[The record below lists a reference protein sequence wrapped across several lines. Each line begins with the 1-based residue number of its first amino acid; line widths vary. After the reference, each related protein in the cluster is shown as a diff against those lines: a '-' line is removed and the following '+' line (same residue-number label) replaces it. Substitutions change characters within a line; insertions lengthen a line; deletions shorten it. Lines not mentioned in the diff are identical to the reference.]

1 MSKVF
6 PFPVAPKATVESDDF
21 ADQNDT
27 VVPEKATATMQRA
40 LMDIEPRKVAAHL
53 QPVPEEGETTPW
65 PSPFIPNAFLRF
77 SLFGAQ
83 RERMASRSIFS
94 REAKSVKDRY
104 MVADTPHYRIE
115 YDGAEALNS
124 DDLIVLLVCL
134 GVARKHGDMGAYV
147 PISLNECNRFLW
159 KAKSGRNITWFRQS
173 LERLYKGYIRI
184 EVDGV
189 GIKRQR
195 FLANYDDDLRD
206 PNNPV
211 YWIRIDKDMAPLF
224 QADATEI
231 DVVGMAHQQ
240 QYLAR
245 WLWSFYSTH
254 DGRKDY
260 SVTELQQ
267 LSGSSY
273 LPLFK
278 FRAKL
283 RDAVKELMETKTITN
298 DKGEQRIIHPMFGA
312 GTTITKSDTLHVK
325 KARRSM
331 MIGPMKKDEAPKL
344 QPVKIVE
351 LEPVDTRSAAVRNA
365 QAQRGRVA
373 L

>member
-6 PFPVAPKATVESDDF
+6 PFPVASKATDEF
-21 ADQNDT
+21 AVQNDT
-27 VVPEKATATMQRA
+27 AVIEESSAKMQRA
-40 LMDIEPRKVAAHL
+40 STVVAPRKVAAHL
-53 QPVPEEGETTPW
+53 QPAAEAGETVAW

-83 RERMASRSIFS
+83 RERMAARSVFS
-94 REAKSVKDRY
+94 RESRSVKDRY
-104 MVADTPHYRIE
+104 LVADTPHYRIE

-134 GVARKHGDMGAYV
+134 SVARKHGDMGAYV
-147 PISLNECNRFLW
+147 PISLNECNRYLW
-159 KAKSGRNITWFRQS
+159 KSKSGRNINWFRQS
-173 LERLYKGYIRI
+173 LERLYKGYIKI

-260 SVTELQQ
+260 SVAELQQ

-283 RDAVKELMETKTITN
+283 RDAMKELTEAKTITN
-298 DKGEQRIIHPMFGA
+298 DKGEQRVIPPLFGE
-312 GTTITKSDTLHVK
+312 GTAITKSDMLHVK

-331 MIGPMKKDEAPKL
+331 MIGPAKKDDTSKIE
-344 QPVKIVE
+344 PVKLVE
-351 LEPVDTRSAAVRNA
+351 PQRVETERVSAAVHAARA
-365 QAQRGRVA
+365 ARARVA